1 MKLAAD
7 FRQRAREALKGNW
20 FIAVIAGFIA
30 SLLGGVTSTG
40 ASFSGSSSSEGGSSS
55 GGTGTGGTADFE
67 MALEEIFSDPEFVT
81 MFLTIF
87 GIAMVVASVFSI
99 IYMIIG
105 GAVGIGYSKFN
116 LDLMD
121 GNEARVGTLFDYF
134 NEWKKGFVA
143 RLLRFVYIFLWSLL
157 FVIPGIMAS
166 YSYVMVHYV
175 MAENPDLTAREALR
189 ESKEIMRGNRWR
201 LFCLLFSF
209 IGWDILGAL
218 TLGIGYLWINPY
230 REAAIAAFYRD
241 ITGTD
246 NKDQII

>member
-7 FRQRAREALKGNW
+7 FRRRAREALKGNW

-40 ASFSGSSSSEGGSSS
+40 GGYSSSSSSS
-55 GGTGTGGTADFE
+55 SDSGSTGSGSTTEFE
-67 MALEEIFSDPEFVT
+67 VALEEIFGDPEFVT

-87 GIAMVVASVFSI
+87 GIIMIVASVFSI

-134 NEWKKGFVA
+134 GDWKKGFMA
-143 RLLRFVYIFLWSLL
+143 RLLQSVYIFLWSLL

-175 MAENPDLTAREALR
+175 MAENPELTAREALR

-201 LFCLLFSF
+201 LFCMLLSF
-209 IGWDILGAL
+209 IGWDLLGIL

-246 NKDQII
+246 TQDQII

>member
-55 GGTGTGGTADFE
+55 GGTGGTADFE
-67 MALEEIFSDPEFVT
+67 MALEEIFGDPEFVT

-87 GIAMVVASVFSI
+87 SIAMVVVSVFSI
-99 IYMIIG
+99 IYIIIG

-134 NEWKKGFVA
+134 SEWKKGFVA
-143 RLLRFVYIFLWSLL
+143 RFLRSIYIFLWTLL

-166 YSYVMVHYV
+166 YSYALVHHV
-175 MAENPDLTAREALR
+175 MAEDPSLTAREALR

-201 LFCLLFSF
+201 LFCLLLSF

-218 TLGIGYLWINPY
+218 TLGIGYLWITPY

>member
-1 MKLAAD
+1 
-7 FRQRAREALKGNW
+7 
-20 FIAVIAGFIA
+20 
-30 SLLGGVTSTG
+30 
-40 ASFSGSSSSEGGSSS
+40 
-55 GGTGTGGTADFE
+55 
-67 MALEEIFSDPEFVT
+67 
-81 MFLTIF
+81 
-87 GIAMVVASVFSI
+87 
-99 IYMIIG
+99 
-105 GAVGIGYSKFN
+105 FN

-143 RLLRFVYIFLWSLL
+143 RLLRSIYIFLWSLL

-166 YSYVMVHYV
+166 YSYALVHYV
-175 MAENPDLTAREALR
+175 MAEDPSLTAREALR

-201 LFCLLFSF
+201 LFCLLLSF

-218 TLGIGYLWINPY
+218 TLGIGYLWITPY

>member
-40 ASFSGSSSSEGGSSS
+40 VSYSGSSSSEGGSSS

-67 MALEEIFSDPEFVT
+67 MALEEIFGDPEFVT

-143 RLLRFVYIFLWSLL
+143 RLLRSIYIFLWSLL

-166 YSYVMVHYV
+166 YSYALVHYV
-175 MAENPDLTAREALR
+175 MAEDPSLTAREALR

-201 LFCLLFSF
+201 LFCLLLSF
-209 IGWDILGAL
+209 IGWDILGTL
-218 TLGIGYLWINPY
+218 TLGIGYLWITPY

>member
-40 ASFSGSSSSEGGSSS
+40 ASYSGSSSSEGGSSS
-55 GGTGTGGTADFE
+55 GGTGSTADFE
-67 MALEEIFSDPEFVT
+67 MALEEIFGDPEFVT
-81 MFLTIF
+81 MFLTFF
-87 GIAMVVASVFSI
+87 GIIMIVASVFSI

-143 RLLRFVYIFLWSLL
+143 RLLRSIYIFLWSLL

-166 YSYVMVHYV
+166 YSYALVHYV
-175 MAENPDLTAREALR
+175 MAEDPSLTAREALR

-201 LFCLLFSF
+201 LFCLLLSF

-218 TLGIGYLWINPY
+218 TLGIGYLWITPY

>member
-7 FRQRAREALKGNW
+7 FRKRAREALKGNW
-20 FIAVIAGFIA
+20 FIAVIAGFLA
-30 SLLGGVTSTG
+30 SLLGGLTG
-40 ASFSGSSSSEGGSSS
+40 TGSSYSSSSSSSEGGSSS
-55 GGTGTGGTADFE
+55 GGTTEFE
-67 MALEEIFSDPEFVT
+67 AALEELFGDPEFVT

-87 GIAMVVASVFSI
+87 SIIMVVAVVFSF

-134 NEWKKGFVA
+134 SEWKKGFMA
-143 RLLRFVYIFLWSLL
+143 RLLQSLYIFLWSLL
-157 FVIPGIMAS
+157 FIIPGIMAS

-175 MAENPDLTAREALR
+175 MAEHPEMTAREALR
-189 ESKEIMRGNRWR
+189 QSKEIMYGHRWR
-201 LFCLLFSF
+201 FFCMILSF
-209 IGWDILGAL
+209 IGWEILGIL
-218 TLGIGYLWINPY
+218 TLGIGFLWITPY
-230 REAAIAAFYRD
+230 QQAAIAAFYRD